1 MNQTTQQNPVPAVL
15 VLQETALKD
24 ILQTSLN
31 DLKAEI
37 RELIEQVTDQITDQI
52 KDPKSDK
59 DLITSNELCALLQ
72 TNKPQLWKWT
82 QKGLLNPVRLTE
94 NGKLFYRKSEVLE
107 SLKETRTV
115 KRLKQKQS

>member
-37 RELIEQVTDQITDQI
+37 KELIEQVTDQI
-52 KDPKSDK
+52 KDPKTDK
-59 DLITSNELCALLQ
+59 DLITSNELCELLQ